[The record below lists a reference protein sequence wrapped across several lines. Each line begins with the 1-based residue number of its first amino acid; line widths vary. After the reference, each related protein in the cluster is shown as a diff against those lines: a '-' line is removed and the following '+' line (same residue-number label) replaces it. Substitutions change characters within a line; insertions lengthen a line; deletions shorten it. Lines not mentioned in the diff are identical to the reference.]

1 MARFS
6 TDPAFRATYVKNNE
20 ISTLRRFGSLDTRS
34 PGVDEDP
41 APLSPTPDKSAGKA
55 TLKDK
60 EEPPP
65 KAKSAPAPVKKPEP
79 AAPAKRDP
87 SSKTDVVD
95 AKTVAKSKVAAP
107 PPEASAKSSKPAA
120 PVDKEAAAAAEAEAK
135 ERRREEETRKAR
147 EAEERKRRAA
157 EKKAAKA
164 EQRRKR
170 EAEEVAKKKDKV
182 RALLA
187 EDGLLSPLIWSSWKQ
202 PRRIRQES
210 LAGDLFA
217 CLVVLIVWWKR
228 PDARAIC
235 RRISCAVGRCGYMLE
250 AAKKW
255 DGVGRDSLV
264 GNWFEW

>member
-41 APLSPTPDKSAGKA
+41 APLSPTPDKSAGKV

-60 EEPPP
+60 EEAPPE
-65 KAKSAPAPVKKPEP
+65 AKSGPAPVKKLEA
-79 AAPAKRDP
+79 AAPAKRES

-95 AKTVAKSKVAAP
+95 RKPVAKSKVAAP
-107 PPEASAKSSKPAA
+107 PPELSAKNSKPAAPEPA

-135 ERRREEETRKAR
+135 ERRREEETRKAK

-170 EAEEVAKKKDKV
+170 EAKEVAKKKDKV
-182 RALLA
+182 RPLLA
-187 EDGLLSPLIWSSWKQ
+187 ENRLLSSSLFLLWK
-202 PRRIRQES
+202 
-210 LAGDLFA
+210 
-217 CLVVLIVWWKR
+217 
-228 PDARAIC
+228 
-235 RRISCAVGRCGYMLE
+235 
-250 AAKKW
+250 
-255 DGVGRDSLV
+255 
-264 GNWFEW
+264 